1 MKLTKRA
8 VEGIKPAAGPVYA
21 WDDHLAGF
29 GVKVLPNSK
38 RKYLAKYRVGGGR
51 SGRVRWLQLGAH
63 GAISCE
69 QARELAT
76 QALAAAAR
84 GEDPQ
89 GLRERLRQ
97 GSTVRDLWNRYEN
110 EHMPRKK
117 ASSAADDQQKAR
129 DHILP
134 ALGAVK
140 VTDVSRADI
149 KKIHQSLADRPY
161 QANRVLS
168 LLSKMFNLAEAWG
181 MRPEQSNPCRHVD
194 KFKEQART
202 RYLNADELG
211 RLGQALREGEE
222 KGEVERYMAAAIRLL
237 LLTGARVSEVLSARW
252 DWVAWDRRVIELPD
266 SKTGAKPVFLSEA
279 AVAVLR
285 NLRDDEEYPFIIRG
299 RFADRPLVNLAKPWR
314 RVCALARLE
323 DVRIHDLRHTAAS
336 VGVATG
342 TSLPIIGRLL
352 GHTQSQ
358 TTQRYAHVDLDPALI
373 AADKIGDAITGA
385 LNGKANLREAER

>member
-1 MKLTKRA
+1 MKLTKRT
-8 VEGIKPAAGPVYA
+8 VEGIEPASGPVYA
-21 WDDHLAGF
+21 WDDQLAGF
-29 GVKVLPNSK
+29 GVKVLPNGK

-51 SGRVRWLQLGAH
+51 TGRARWLQLGAH
-63 GAISCE
+63 GTITCE

-89 GLRERLRQ
+89 GLRERLRR
-97 GSTVRDLWNRYEN
+97 GSTVRDLWNRYET
-110 EHMPRKK
+110 EHLPRKK
-117 ASSAADDQQKAR
+117 ASSAADDRQKAR

-134 ALGAVK
+134 ALGAFK
-140 VTDVSRADI
+140 VNDVARADI
-149 KKIHQSLADRPY
+149 KKVHQSLAGRPY
-161 QANRVLS
+161 QGNRVLS
-168 LLSKMFNLAEAWG
+168 LLSKMFNLAEGWG
-181 MRPEQSNPCRHVD
+181 MRPEQSNPCRQVE

-202 RYLNADELG
+202 RYLNAEELR

-222 KGEVERYMAAAIRLL
+222 RGEIDRYMAGAIQLL

-266 SKTGAKPVFLSEA
+266 SKTGAKPLFLSEA

-285 NLRDDEEYPFIIRG
+285 NLRDDEEHPFIIRG
-299 RFADRPLVNLAKPWR
+299 RFAGRPLVNLAKPWR
-314 RVCALARLE
+314 RVCALAKLE
-323 DVRIHDLRHTAAS
+323 GVRIHDLRHTAAS
-336 VGVATG
+336 IGVATG

-352 GHTQSQ
+352 GHSQSQ
-358 TTQRYAHVDLDPALI
+358 TTQRYAHVDLDPALL

-385 LNGKANLREAER
+385 LNPKG

>member
-1 MKLTKRA
+1 MKLTKRS
-8 VEGIKPAAGPVYA
+8 VGGIKPAAGPVYA
-21 WDDHLAGF
+21 WDEQLAGF
-29 GVKVLPNSK
+29 GVKVLPNGK

-51 SGRVRWLQLGAH
+51 TGRARWLQLGAH
-63 GAISCE
+63 GAITCE

-97 GSTVRDLWNRYEN
+97 GSTVRDLWNRYEV
-110 EHMPRKK
+110 EHLPRKK
-117 ASSAADDQQKAR
+117 ASSAADDRQKAR

-134 ALGAVK
+134 ALGAFK
-140 VTDVSRADI
+140 VTDVARADI
-149 KKIHQSLADRPY
+149 KKVHQSLAGRPY

-168 LLSKMFNLAEAWG
+168 LLSKMFNLAEGWG
-181 MRPEQSNPCRHVD
+181 MRPEQTNPCRQVE

-202 RYLNADELG
+202 RYLKAEELR

-222 KGEVERYMAAAIRLL
+222 RGEVDRYVAGAVQLL

-266 SKTGAKPVFLSEA
+266 SKTGAKPLFLSEA
-279 AVAVLR
+279 AMAVLR
-285 NLRDDEEYPFIIRG
+285 NLRDDEEHPFIIRG
-299 RFADRPLVNLAKPWR
+299 RFADRPLVNIAKPWR
-314 RVCALARLE
+314 RICALAKLE
-323 DVRIHDLRHTAAS
+323 NVRIHDLRHTAAS

-352 GHTQSQ
+352 GHSQSQ
-358 TTQRYAHVDLDPALI
+358 TTQRYAHVDLDPALV

-385 LNGKANLREAER
+385 LNPKG